1 MGFMMQTP
9 RYGLVAYV
17 KTPVGEFV
25 ERLRQEM
32 HPELPHL
39 AAHLSLLPPRC
50 LQGSE
55 ASALETL
62 EDICSQMEPFEV
74 SLGEVETFI
83 PVTPTVFV
91 RVANG
96 AQRMRE
102 LHSQLNIKALA
113 FEEQWLY
120 LPHLTIVK
128 MSNEEQAQKA
138 YHIARQHWSK
148 FEGTRCITM
157 KDLTFVRE
165 IDQNHWIDLAPVPLG
180 RRLVKR

>member
-1 MGFMMQTP
+1 LRFMMQTP

-25 ERLRQEM
+25 ERLREEM

-55 ASALETL
+55 SSALETM
-62 EDICSQMEPFEV
+62 EEICSRVEPFEV
-74 SLGEVETFI
+74 TLGEVETFI
-83 PVTPTVFV
+83 PVTATVFV

-96 AQRMRE
+96 AQRMRD
-102 LHSQLNIKALA
+102 LHAQLNTKALA
-113 FEEQWLY
+113 FEEEWLY

-138 YHIARQHWSK
+138 YHAARKRWSK
-148 FEGTRCITM
+148 FTGTRCITM

-165 IDQNHWIDLAPVPLG
+165 VDQNRWIDIAPVPLG
-180 RRLVKR
+180 PRLVRR

>member
-1 MGFMMQTP
+1 MMQTP

-55 ASALETL
+55 SSALETM
-62 EDICSQMEPFEV
+62 EEICSRVEPFEV
-74 SLGEVETFI
+74 TLGEVETFI
-83 PVTPTVFV
+83 PVTATVFV

-96 AQRMRE
+96 AQRMRD
-102 LHSQLNIKALA
+102 LHAQLNTKALA

-138 YHIARQHWSK
+138 YHAARKRWSK
-148 FEGTRCITM
+148 FTGTRCITM

-165 IDQNHWIDLAPVPLG
+165 VDQNSWIDIAPVPLG
-180 RRLVKR
+180 PRLVRR

>member
-1 MGFMMQTP
+1 MMQTT

-55 ASALETL
+55 SSALETM
-62 EDICSQMEPFEV
+62 EEICSRVEPFEV

-83 PVTPTVFV
+83 PVTATVFV

-96 AQRMRE
+96 AQRMRD
-102 LHSQLNIKALA
+102 LHAQLNTKALA
-113 FEEQWLY
+113 CEEQWLY

-138 YHIARQHWSK
+138 YHAARKRWSK
-148 FEGTRCITM
+148 FTGTRCITM

-165 IDQNHWIDLAPVPLG
+165 VDQNRWIDIAPVPLG
-180 RRLVKR
+180 PRLVRR

>member
-1 MGFMMQTP
+1 MQTP

-25 ERLRQEM
+25 EKLRQEM

-39 AAHLSLLPPRC
+39 ATHLSLLPPRC
-50 LQGSE
+50 LRGSE
-55 ASALETL
+55 ASALETM
-62 EDICSQMEPFEV
+62 EEICSQVEPFEV

-96 AQRMRE
+96 AQRMRD
-102 LHSQLNIKALA
+102 LHSQLNTKALS

-138 YHIARQHWSK
+138 YYTARQHWSK

-165 IDQNHWIDLAPVPLG
+165 VDQNRWIDLAPVPLG

>member
-1 MGFMMQTP
+1 MQTP

-55 ASALETL
+55 SSALETM
-62 EDICSQMEPFEV
+62 EEICSRVEPFEV
-74 SLGEVETFI
+74 TLGEVETFI
-83 PVTPTVFV
+83 PVTATVFV

-96 AQRMRE
+96 AQRMRD
-102 LHSQLNIKALA
+102 LHAQLNTKALA

-138 YHIARQHWSK
+138 YHAARKRWSK
-148 FEGTRCITM
+148 FTGTRCITM

-165 IDQNHWIDLAPVPLG
+165 VDQNRWIDIAPVLLG
-180 RRLVKR
+180 PRLVRR

>member
-1 MGFMMQTP
+1 MQTP

-55 ASALETL
+55 SSALETM
-62 EDICSQMEPFEV
+62 EEICSRVEPFEV
-74 SLGEVETFI
+74 TLGEVETFI
-83 PVTPTVFV
+83 PVTATVFV

-96 AQRMRE
+96 AQRMRD
-102 LHSQLNIKALA
+102 LHAQLNTKALA

-138 YHIARQHWSK
+138 YHAARKRWSK
-148 FEGTRCITM
+148 FTGTRCITM

-165 IDQNHWIDLAPVPLG
+165 VDQNSWIDIAPVPLG
-180 RRLVKR
+180 PRLVRR

>member
-1 MGFMMQTP
+1 MKQTP
-9 RYGLVAYV
+9 RYGLIAYV

-25 ERLRQEM
+25 ENLRQEM

-55 ASALETL
+55 ASALETMA
-62 EDICSQMEPFEV
+62 EICGRVEPFEV

-83 PVTPTVFV
+83 PVTATVFV

-96 AQRMRE
+96 AQRMRD
-102 LHSQLNIKALA
+102 LHAQLNTKELT

-138 YHIARQHWSK
+138 YYIARQHWSK
-148 FEGTRCITM
+148 FEGTRCITV

-165 IDQNHWIDLAPVPLG
+165 VDQNRWIDIAPVPLG
-180 RRLVKR
+180 GHLVKR

>member
-1 MGFMMQTP
+1 MRFMMQTP

-55 ASALETL
+55 SSALETM
-62 EDICSQMEPFEV
+62 EEICSRVEPFEV

-83 PVTPTVFV
+83 PVTATVFV

-96 AQRMRE
+96 AQRMRD
-102 LHSQLNIKALA
+102 LHAQLNTKALA
-113 FEEQWLY
+113 FEEEWLY

-138 YHIARQHWSK
+138 YHAARKRWSK
-148 FEGTRCITM
+148 FTGTRCITM

-165 IDQNHWIDLAPVPLG
+165 VDQNRWIDIAPVPLG
-180 RRLVKR
+180 PRLVRR

>member
-1 MGFMMQTP
+1 MKQTP
-9 RYGLVAYV
+9 RYGLIAYV

-25 ERLRQEM
+25 ENLRQEM

-55 ASALETL
+55 ASALETMS
-62 EDICSQMEPFEV
+62 EICGRVEPFEV

-83 PVTPTVFV
+83 PVTATVFV

-96 AQRMRE
+96 AQRMRD
-102 LHSQLNIKALA
+102 LHAQLNIKELT

-138 YHIARQHWSK
+138 YYIARQHWSK
-148 FEGTRCITM
+148 FEGTRCITV

-165 IDQNHWIDLAPVPLG
+165 VDQNRWIDIAPVPLG
-180 RRLVKR
+180 GHLVKR

>member
-1 MGFMMQTP
+1 MMQTP

-55 ASALETL
+55 SSALETM
-62 EDICSQMEPFEV
+62 EEICSRVEPFEV
-74 SLGEVETFI
+74 TLGEVETFI
-83 PVTPTVFV
+83 PVTATVFV

-96 AQRMRE
+96 AQRMRD
-102 LHSQLNIKALA
+102 LHAQLNTKALA

-138 YHIARQHWSK
+138 YHAARKRWSK
-148 FEGTRCITM
+148 FTGTRCITM

-165 IDQNHWIDLAPVPLG
+165 VDQNSWIDIAPVPLG
-180 RRLVKR
+180 PRVVRR